1 MKPQEYV
8 KQALEDITQ
17 DVKDILMDSA
27 KSLTEKDNLI
37 FPYLQ
42 QKRVLKQTLEDLDF
56 LAERKLEQTTTC
68 KMSQY
73 LNEP

>member
-8 KQALEDITQ
+8 KQALENITQ
-17 DVKDILMDSA
+17 DVKNILMDTS

-73 LNEP
+73 SK